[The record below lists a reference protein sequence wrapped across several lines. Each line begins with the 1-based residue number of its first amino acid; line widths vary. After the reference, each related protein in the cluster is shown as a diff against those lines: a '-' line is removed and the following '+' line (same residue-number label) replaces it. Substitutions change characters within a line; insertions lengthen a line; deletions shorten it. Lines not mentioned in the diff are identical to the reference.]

1 MSSPLPAFGALAG
14 LKVIDLSRV
23 LGGPYCGQI
32 LADHGA
38 RVTKVEPPAG
48 DETRAWGSPFDEDG
62 TAAYYHGLNRN
73 KRDIVIDLSLAEG
86 REIVLN
92 MLADADVLIEN
103 FKIGTL
109 ERWGIGNNGQW
120 KKTVR
125 LPRVPLPCTAR
136 WWCRPPPGAR

>member
-1 MSSPLPAFGALAG
+1 MNTRLSLPVFGALAG

-38 RVTKVEPPAG
+38 HVIKVEPPAG
-48 DETRAWGSPFDEDG
+48 DETRAWGPPFADDG
-62 TAAYYHGLNRN
+62 TAAYYNGLNRN
-73 KRDIVIDLSLAEG
+73 KRDIVIDLSKPEG
-86 REIVLN
+86 REIVLK

-109 ERWGIGNNGQW
+109 ERWAIGYED
-120 KKTVR
+120 
-125 LPRVPLPCTAR
+125 A
-136 WWCRPPPGAR
+136 A